1 MPHMYFMSSFNSPLS
16 ASRSSSISVTN
27 RVVSAPAPAPAPTT
41 NQSSNLRDMFHAIR
55 TGSNSCKS
63 CGRG

>member
-1 MPHMYFMSSFNSPLS
+1 MYFMSSFNTPVS

-27 RVVSAPAPAPAPTT
+27 QAVSAPAPAPAPAV

>member
-16 ASRSSSISVTN
+16 APRSTSISVTN
-27 RVVSAPAPAPAPTT
+27 QAVSIPVATQPV
-41 NQSSNLRDMFHAIR
+41 NQTSNLRDMFHAIR

>member
-1 MPHMYFMSSFNSPLS
+1 MYFMSSFNKPLLVPKS
-16 ASRSSSISVTN
+16 TSNKVVKVNKQSI
-27 RVVSAPAPAPAPTT
+27 

-55 TGSNSCKS
+55 TGSTSCKS

>member
-1 MPHMYFMSSFNSPLS
+1 MYFMSSFNTPVS

-27 RVVSAPAPAPAPTT
+27 QAVSAPAPAPAV